1 MPITGV
7 LFGRVLDPRVG
18 GKFVFLLSLPSILII
33 NLKWNIFNND
43 FAVSTVIINR
53 ILSSL
58 TEVSYICG
66 P

>member
-7 LFGRVLDPRVG
+7 LFARVLDPCVG
-18 GKFVFLLSLPSILII
+18 GKYEFLLSFPSILII

-43 FAVSTVIINR
+43 FAVSSVIINR

-66 P
+66 S